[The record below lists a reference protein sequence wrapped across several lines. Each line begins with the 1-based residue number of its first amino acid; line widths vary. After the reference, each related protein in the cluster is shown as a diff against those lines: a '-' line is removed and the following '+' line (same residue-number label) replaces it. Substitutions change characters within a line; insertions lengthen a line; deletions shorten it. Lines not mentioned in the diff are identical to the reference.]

1 MRGCVEQSR
10 TLFCLSN
17 ETGAARTKGDLTMSK
32 TAATDEDLALVRA
45 EILYGQAGLAIERL
59 KAMIEV
65 HSFSPVLHYWLS
77 AAYGAAGLCD
87 EQAETLRT
95 AQAFHGLKM
104 VQDNGGDVA
113 LFNTDT
119 AYALAVADQF
129 IGVDLMGP
137 ASLGMARG
145 VMDEE
150 VSGAALLGYG
160 ATLFAQGR
168 TLEAESALSVGA
180 ENYEFHPAH
189 SAFLSILPYGTGG
202 TIRHAFEAMR
212 WGAIHQRH
220 RDEWPEFT
228 NSRATNRPLRVGFLI
243 YSLKGSAN
251 AEALASLLGALC
263 DVRASVYCDNADQEM
278 AIAGITL
285 RSIGHLSD
293 DQAQALI
300 LSDGIDV
307 LVDCEGHGAESRL
320 LIMAR
325 RAAPVQVSW
334 NPFGVS
340 SGLATIDYALVT
352 DRVVAASATM
362 NFVETLWPIGPI
374 LSPFGRVGSIET
386 LEPPVHGA
394 DQIVLASLAHPAT
407 LDDQTIR
414 LWAQT
419 LRNIPKAQLWLKHRY
434 FVDPVLQNSFSSKFA
449 AHGIDPDRLVYLE
462 RGETSATAV
471 VHAGVDMVLAPTGP
485 QALFDTSIL
494 QALADGVVVMTLAL
508 QEEASATN
516 PLSVLGLEDCV
527 APSEQAYIDQIVRLT
542 IDRAALNRQRSAVA
556 ILFHASAYG
565 DRLGFAQGLEKA
577 FRDMFDIW
585 ALRNL
590 SPDDRSVDCLGGFEG
605 ISRDRDVA

>member
-1 MRGCVEQSR
+1 M
-10 TLFCLSN
+10 
-17 ETGAARTKGDLTMSK
+17 MSK
-32 TAATDEDLALVRA
+32 TAATDEDLALARA
-45 EILYGQAGLAIERL
+45 EILYGRAGLAIERL
-59 KAMIEV
+59 KEMIEV

-77 AAYGAAGLCD
+77 AAYGAAGLYE

-95 AQAFHGLKM
+95 AQAFHGLQM
-104 VQDNGGDVA
+104 VQDNGGDVS

-145 VMDEE
+145 VMDGEA
-150 VSGAALLGYG
+150 SGAALLGYG

-180 ENYEFHPAH
+180 EDYQFHPAH
-189 SAFLSILPYGTGG
+189 SAYLSILPYCAGG

-220 RDEWPEFT
+220 QDQWPNFT

-243 YSLKGSAN
+243 YSLTGSAT
-251 AEALASLLGALC
+251 AEALVPILTALC
-263 DVRASVYCDNADQEM
+263 EVKATVYCDNADQEM
-278 AIAGITL
+278 AIPGVTL
-285 RSIGHLSD
+285 RSIGHLTD
-293 DQAQALI
+293 DEAQALI
-300 LSDGIDV
+300 LSDEIDV

-325 RAAPVQVSW
+325 KAAPVQVSW
-334 NPFGVS
+334 NPFGIT
-340 SGLATIDYALVT
+340 SGLPTIDYALVT
-352 DRVVAASATM
+352 EHVAASAETM
-362 NFVETLWPIGPI
+362 NFVESLWSIGPV

-386 LEPPVHGA
+386 LQPPAHGA
-394 DQIVLASLAHPAT
+394 DQIVLGNMAHPAT

-434 FVDPVLQNSFSSKFA
+434 FVDPVLQNSVSSKFA

-462 RGETSATAV
+462 RGETSDSAV

-494 QALADGVVVMTLAL
+494 QALADGIPVMTLGL
-508 QEEASATN
+508 NDEASATN
-516 PLSVLGLEDCV
+516 PLAVLGLQDCI
-527 APSEQAYIDQIVRLT
+527 AASEQAYIDQIIRLT
-542 IDRAALNRQRSAVA
+542 FDRAALNRQRSAVA
-556 ILFHASAYG
+556 ILFQASAYG
-565 DRLGFAQGLEKA
+565 DVLGFAQRLEKA

-585 ALRNL
+585 ALRHL
-590 SPDDRSVDCLGGFEG
+590 SSDDRSLDRLGGFDG
-605 ISRDRDVA
+605 VDSDRSVA

>member
-1 MRGCVEQSR
+1 
-10 TLFCLSN
+10 
-17 ETGAARTKGDLTMSK
+17 MSK
-32 TAATDEDLALVRA
+32 TAAKDEDLALARA
-45 EILYGQAGLAIERL
+45 EILDGRAGLAIERL

-77 AAYGAAGLCD
+77 AAYGAAGLYD
-87 EQAETLRT
+87 DQADTLRT
-95 AQAFHGLKM
+95 AQAFHGLQI
-104 VQDNGGDVA
+104 VQDNGGDVD
-113 LFNTDT
+113 LFNTDRD
-119 AYALAVADQF
+119 YALAVADQF
-129 IGVDLMGP
+129 ISLDLMGP

-145 VMDEE
+145 VMDAEA
-150 VSGAALLGYG
+150 SGAALLGYG
-160 ATLFAQGR
+160 ASLFAQGR
-168 TLEAESALSVGA
+168 TLEAQAALSVGA
-180 ENYEFHPAH
+180 EDYQYHPAH
-189 SAFLSILPYGTGG
+189 SAFLSILPYCAGG
-202 TIRHAFEAMR
+202 TIGHAFEAMR

-220 RDEWPEFT
+220 RDEWPKFA

-243 YSLKGSAN
+243 HSLTGSAS
-251 AEALASLLGALC
+251 AEALPSLLDVLC
-263 DVRASVYCDNADQEM
+263 DVRATVYCDNADQEM

-334 NPFGVS
+334 NPFGVT
-340 SGLATIDYALVT
+340 SGLPTIDYALVT
-352 DRVVAASATM
+352 DRVAAASETM
-362 NFVETLWPIGPI
+362 NFVETLWPIGPV
-374 LSPFGRVGSIET
+374 LSPFVRAGSIET
-386 LEPPVHGA
+386 LEPPAHRA

-434 FVDPVLQNSFSSKFA
+434 FIDPVLQNALSSKFA

-462 RGETSATAV
+462 QGETSATAAI
-471 VHAGVDMVLAPTGP
+471 HAGVDLVLAPAGP

-494 QALADGVVVMTLAL
+494 QALADGIAVMTLAL
-508 QEEASATN
+508 PEEASATN
-516 PLSVLGLEDCV
+516 PLSILGLAECV
-527 APSEQAYIDQIVRLT
+527 AASEQSYVDQT
-542 IDRAALNRQRSAVA
+542 IGLSFDRAALNRQRSAVA

-565 DRLGFAQGLEKA
+565 DMIGFAQGLEKA
-577 FRDMFDIW
+577 FREMFDIW

-590 SPDDRSVDCLGGFEG
+590 SPEDRSLDLLGGFEG
-605 ISRDRDVA
+605 ADSDRDVA

>member
-1 MRGCVEQSR
+1 
-10 TLFCLSN
+10 
-17 ETGAARTKGDLTMSK
+17 MSK
-32 TAATDEDLALVRA
+32 TAATDEDLALARA

-65 HSFSPVLHYWLS
+65 YSFSPVLHYWLS
-77 AAYGAAGLCD
+77 AAYGAAGLYD
-87 EQAETLRT
+87 DQADTLRT
-95 AQAFHGLKM
+95 AQAFHGLQM

-119 AYALAVADQF
+119 DYALAVADQF
-129 IGVDLMGP
+129 ASVDLMGP

-145 VMDEE
+145 VMDPEA
-150 VSGAALLGYG
+150 SGAALLGYG

-180 ENYEFHPAH
+180 ESYEFHPAR
-189 SAFLSILPYGTGG
+189 SAFLSILPYCAGG

-220 RDEWPEFT
+220 RDEWPQFT
-228 NSRATNRPLRVGFLI
+228 NSRASNRPLRAGFLI
-243 YSLKGSAN
+243 YSLTGSAT
-251 AEALASLLGALC
+251 AEALATILAALRN
-263 DVRASVYCDNADQEM
+263 VNATVYCDNADQEM
-278 AIAGITL
+278 AIPGVTL

-325 RAAPVQVSW
+325 KAAPVQVSW

-340 SGLATIDYALVT
+340 SGLQTIDYALVT
-352 DRVVAASATM
+352 DRVAAAAETM
-362 NFVETLWPIGPI
+362 TFVEALWPIGPV

-386 LEPPVHGA
+386 LERPVHAA

-434 FVDPVLQNSFSSKFA
+434 FVDPVLQNALSSKFA

-462 RGETSATAV
+462 RGETSDTAV
-471 VHAGVDMVLAPTGP
+471 IHTNVDMVLAPTGP
-485 QALFDTSIL
+485 QALFDSSIL
-494 QALADGVVVMTLAL
+494 QALADGIPVMTLGL
-508 QEEASATN
+508 QDEASATN
-516 PLSVLGLEDCV
+516 PLAVLGLEDCI
-527 APSEQAYIDQIVRLT
+527 ASSEEAYVDQIIRLT
-542 IDRAALNRQRSAVA
+542 FDRAAMNRQRSAVA
-556 ILFHASAYG
+556 ILFHASSYG
-565 DRLGFAQGLEKA
+565 DVLGFAQGLEKA
-577 FRDMFDIW
+577 LREMFDIW

-590 SPDDRSVDCLGGFEG
+590 GPEDRSLHGLRGFDG
-605 ISRDRDVA
+605 VRSDRDVA

>member
-1 MRGCVEQSR
+1 
-10 TLFCLSN
+10 
-17 ETGAARTKGDLTMSK
+17 MSK
-32 TAATDEDLALVRA
+32 TAATDEDLALARA

-77 AAYGAAGLCD
+77 AAYGAAGLYD
-87 EQAETLRT
+87 DQADTLRT
-95 AQAFHGLKM
+95 AQAFHGLQM

-119 AYALAVADQF
+119 DYALAVADQF
-129 IGVDLMGP
+129 ASVDLMGP

-145 VMDEE
+145 VMDPQAA
-150 VSGAALLGYG
+150 GAALLGYG

-168 TLEAESALSVGA
+168 TLEAEAALSVGA
-180 ENYEFHPAH
+180 QDHKFHPAY
-189 SAFLSILPYGTGG
+189 SALLSILPYCAGG

-220 RDEWPEFT
+220 DDEWPKFT
-228 NSRATNRPLRVGFLI
+228 NSRATHRPVRVGFLI
-243 YSLKGSAN
+243 HSLTGSAN
-251 AEALASLLGALC
+251 AEALPSLLGALC
-263 DVRASVYCDNADQEM
+263 DVRATVYCDNADQETS
-278 AIAGITL
+278 ISGITL

-307 LVDCEGHGAESRL
+307 LVDCEGHGADSRL
-320 LIMAR
+320 LNMAR

-334 NPFGVS
+334 NPFGIS
-340 SGLATIDYALVT
+340 SGLSTIDYALVT
-352 DRVVAASATM
+352 DRVAAASETQ
-362 NFVETLWPIGPI
+362 NFVETLWPIGPV
-374 LSPFGRVGSIET
+374 LSPFGRPGSIET
-386 LEPPVHGA
+386 LEPPAHSA

-434 FVDPVLQNSFSSKFA
+434 FVDPVLQNTLSSKFA
-449 AHGIDPDRLVYLE
+449 AHGIDPDRLVFLE
-462 RGETSATAV
+462 RGETSAAGV
-471 VHAGVDMVLAPTGP
+471 IHAGVDMVLAPAGP

-494 QALADGVVVMTLAL
+494 QALADGIAVMTLAL
-508 QEEASATN
+508 PDDASATN
-516 PLSVLGLEDCV
+516 PLCVLGLADCV
-527 APSEQAYIDQIVRLT
+527 AASEQSYVDQTIGLT
-542 IDRAALNRQRSAVA
+542 FDRAALNRQRSAVA

-565 DRLGFAQGLEKA
+565 DMIGFAQGLETA
-577 FRDMFDIW
+577 FREMFDIW

-590 SPDDRSVDCLGGFEG
+590 GPEDRSLNLLDGFEG
-605 ISRDRDVA
+605 VSRDRDVA

>member
-1 MRGCVEQSR
+1 
-10 TLFCLSN
+10 
-17 ETGAARTKGDLTMSK
+17 MSK
-32 TAATDEDLALVRA
+32 TAATDEDLALARA
-45 EILYGQAGLAIERL
+45 EILYGRAGLAIERL
-59 KAMIEV
+59 KEMIEV

-77 AAYGAAGLCD
+77 AAYGAEGLYD

-95 AQAFHGLKM
+95 AQAFHGLQM
-104 VQDNGGDVA
+104 VQDNGGDVS

-119 AYALAVADQF
+119 GYALAVADQF

-145 VMDEE
+145 VMDDET
-150 VSGAALLGYG
+150 SGAALLGYG

-180 ENYEFHPAH
+180 EDYEFHPAH
-189 SAFLSILPYGTGG
+189 SAFLSILPYCAGG
-202 TIRHAFEAMR
+202 TIRHAFESMR

-220 RDEWPEFT
+220 RDQWPEFS

-243 YSLKGSAN
+243 YSLTGSAT
-251 AEALASLLGALC
+251 AEVMPSLLTALC
-263 DVRASVYCDNADQEM
+263 DVSATVYCDNVDQEM
-278 AIAGITL
+278 AIPGVTL

-300 LSDGIDV
+300 LSDAIDV

-320 LIMAR
+320 LVMAR
-325 RAAPVQVSW
+325 KAAPVQVSW

-340 SGLATIDYALVT
+340 SGLSTIDYALVT
-352 DRVVAASATM
+352 DRVAAAAETM
-362 NFVETLWPIGPI
+362 NFVETLWPIGPV
-374 LSPFGRVGSIET
+374 LSPFGRGGSIET
-386 LEPPVHGA
+386 LEPPVHGVE
-394 DQIVLASLAHPAT
+394 QIVLASLAHPAT

-434 FVDPVLQNSFSSKFA
+434 FVDPVLQNSLSSRFA

-471 VHAGVDMVLAPTGP
+471 IHANVDLVLAPTGP
-485 QALFDTSIL
+485 QALFDSSIL
-494 QALADGVVVMTLAL
+494 QALADGIPVMTLGL
-508 QEEASATN
+508 NDEASATN
-516 PLSVLGLEDCV
+516 PLTVLGLEDCV
-527 APSEQAYIDQIVRLT
+527 AASEQAYVDQIIRLT
-542 IDRAALNRQRSAVA
+542 FDRAALNRQRSAVA
-556 ILFHASAYG
+556 ILFHASPYG
-565 DRLGFAQGLEKA
+565 DVLGFAQGLEKA
-577 FRDMFDIW
+577 FREMFDIW

-590 SPDDRSVDCLGGFEG
+590 SPEDRSLDGLRGFDSVSSDRSV
-605 ISRDRDVA
+605 A

>member
-1 MRGCVEQSR
+1 
-10 TLFCLSN
+10 
-17 ETGAARTKGDLTMSK
+17 MSK
-32 TAATDEDLALVRA
+32 TAATDEDLALARA
-45 EILYGQAGLAIERL
+45 EILYGRADQAIERL

-77 AAYGAAGLCD
+77 AAYGAAGLYD
-87 EQAETLRT
+87 DQAETLRT
-95 AQAFHGLKM
+95 AQAFHGLQM

-119 AYALAVADQF
+119 EYALAVADQF
-129 IGVDLMGP
+129 ISVDLMGP

-145 VMDEE
+145 VMDSEA
-150 VSGAALLGYG
+150 SGAALLGYG

-180 ENYEFHPAH
+180 EDYQFHPAH
-189 SAFLSILPYGTGG
+189 SAFLSILPYCAGG

-220 RDEWPEFT
+220 KDEWPNFT

-243 YSLKGSAN
+243 YSLTGSAS
-251 AEALASLLGALC
+251 AEALASLLTALC
-263 DVRASVYCDNADQEM
+263 DVRATVYCDNADQEM
-278 AIAGITL
+278 ANPGVTL
-285 RSIGHLSD
+285 RSVGHLSD

-325 RAAPVQVSW
+325 KAAPVQVSW

-340 SGLATIDYALVT
+340 SGLSTIDYALVT
-352 DRVVAASATM
+352 DRVAAASDTM
-362 NFVETLWPIGPI
+362 NFVETLWPIGPV
-374 LSPFGRVGSIET
+374 LSPFGRAGSIET
-386 LEPPVHGA
+386 LEPPAHGP

-434 FVDPVLQNSFSSKFA
+434 FVDPVLQNALSSKFA

-462 RGETSATAV
+462 RGETSASAV

-494 QALADGVVVMTLAL
+494 QALADGIPVMTLAL

-527 APSEQAYIDQIVRLT
+527 APSEQAFVDQIIRLT
-542 IDRAALNRQRSAVA
+542 FDRAALNRQRSAVA
-556 ILFHASAYG
+556 ILFHASPYG
-565 DRLGFAQGLEKA
+565 DMIGFAQGLEKA
-577 FRDMFDIW
+577 FREMFDIW

-590 SPDDRSVDCLGGFEG
+590 SPEDRSLDRLGGFDG
-605 ISRDRDVA
+605 VNSDRDVA